1 MKRVVD
7 LAGATND
14 EGAIEAVR
22 WAAPQIDGKKLQ
34 NVDGVENARNV
45 IYDFEKRLRTDEV
58 LEKLSNVE
66 RKKVDRVYDMVNFN
80 SSDILETLA
89 WAAAQNL
96 LKDQDVDSIQTE
108 EDAQRLVR
116 KFMNERKNTLVPIES
131 NIF

>member
-1 MKRVVD
+1 M
-7 LAGATND
+7 
-14 EGAIEAVR
+14 
-22 WAAPQIDGKKLQ
+22 
-34 NVDGVENARNV
+34 